1 MRVMQIG
8 LGAIGQSICRL
19 LSRGNGLMLPGAAV
33 AGAADPRHAGRS
45 LADLAGLDT
54 DPGITVAGSI
64 AELASE
70 ADAAVLA
77 TASRMEDIV
86 PQVLALL
93 ERGWPV
99 VSTCE
104 ELVYPWTT
112 HPELAGQIDTA
123 AQRQGVVV
131 LATGV
136 NPGFLM
142 DFFPAVVARLTSRVD
157 RVTVMRV
164 QDAGP
169 RRAAFRRKI
178 GAGLTLDQ
186 FAARQGEAGCGHA
199 GLAAS
204 AYLLAAG
211 VGLTLDRVAET
222 LVPVT
227 ARSEQK
233 TGDGVI
239 NAGQVAGVLQECSG
253 YAGGREVIHLT
264 FRAVVGE
271 PESYD
276 LIRIEGPQPLTV
288 RFEGGVP
295 GDGATAAIIVNALPL
310 LWALPPG
317 LRTMADLW
325 PTRLDRNH
333 AASPAGGGA

>member
-19 LSRGNGLMLPGAAV
+19 LSRGNDLML
-33 AGAADPRHAGRS
+33 AGAADPQYAGRS
-45 LADLAGLDT
+45 LADLASLDT
-54 DPGITVAGSI
+54 DPDITIADSI
-64 AELASE
+64 AGLALE

-77 TASRMEDIV
+77 TASSMEAIL
-86 PQVLALL
+86 PQVLALV

-112 HPELAGQIDTA
+112 HLALAEQIDTA
-123 AQRQGVVV
+123 ANRHGVAVF
-131 LATGV
+131 ATGV
-136 NPGFLM
+136 NPGFMM
-142 DFFPAVVARLTSRVD
+142 DFFPVVVARLTSRVD
-157 RVTVMRV
+157 RVTVERI

-169 RRAAFRRKI
+169 RRAAFQRKI
-178 GAGLTLDQ
+178 GIGLTLDQ
-186 FAARQGEAGCGHA
+186 FAARQEESGFGHA

-204 AYLLAAG
+204 AHLLAAG
-211 VGLTLDRVAET
+211 LGLTLDSVEET
-222 LVPVT
+222 IAPVT

-233 TGDGVI
+233 SWDGVI
-239 NAGQVAGVLQECSG
+239 AAGQVAGVLQECRG
-253 YAGGREVIHLT
+253 HAGGREVIHLI
-264 FRAVVGE
+264 FRAALGE

-276 LIRIEGPQPLTV
+276 RVRVEGPEPLTV

-295 GDGATAAIIVNALPL
+295 GDSATAAIIVNALPL
-310 LWALPPG
+310 VWALPPG

-325 PTRLDRNH
+325 PRTGAPH
-333 AASPAGGGA
+333 VPAEIAGS